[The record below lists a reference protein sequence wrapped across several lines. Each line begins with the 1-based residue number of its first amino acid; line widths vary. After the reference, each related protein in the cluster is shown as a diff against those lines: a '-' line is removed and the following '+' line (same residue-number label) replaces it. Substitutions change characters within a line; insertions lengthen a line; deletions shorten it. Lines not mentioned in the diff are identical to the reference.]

1 MEEQTRNLSDDK
13 VLKLSEAKKQKLLK
27 KTRLFIIIMRLII
40 DFLLL
45 VMAFISLMFIFNN
58 NFRLKKLKS
67 DTSSQDL
74 QSYYNLMNDSD
85 ISETFYPTNSD
96 NFPDFSNLSGFEEE
110 KKIANSFILY
120 VKKPEKFK
128 NFGQIDPPSGILL
141 YGIPGTG
148 KTTFARAIAKETQLP
163 FFEVSAS
170 IFSKKY
176 RGQAVQMIRN
186 LFRDVRKISKKY
198 PGVILFI
205 DECETIFC
213 KLERLSGDA
222 EIMNIVNQFKTE
234 LTSVENYPEHPI
246 FILGATNNFMQI
258 DDAIKSRFTYSIKVN
273 PGNKAERRKF
283 LELLMEQKLKNPYSL
298 EAKNFLYEVINE
310 ALERIDTDKN
320 YDFLKTNRTLENLMK
335 AAAMNFATKRA
346 NNDDDSKETVDIDDL
361 KEAYSRIIFTDT
373 KLKILNQVE
382 QELKNQQN

>member
-1 MEEQTRNLSDDK
+1 
-13 VLKLSEAKKQKLLK
+13 
-27 KTRLFIIIMRLII
+27 
-40 DFLLL
+40 
-45 VMAFISLMFIFNN
+45 
-58 NFRLKKLKS
+58 
-67 DTSSQDL
+67 
-74 QSYYNLMNDSD
+74 
-85 ISETFYPTNSD
+85 
-96 NFPDFSNLSGFEEE
+96 
-110 KKIANSFILY
+110 
-120 VKKPEKFK
+120 
-128 NFGQIDPPSGILL
+128 
-141 YGIPGTG
+141 
-148 KTTFARAIAKETQLP
+148 TTFARAIAKETQLP

-234 LTSVENYPEHPI
+234 LTSVENDPEHPI

-273 PGNKAERRKF
+273 PGNKIERRKF
-283 LELLMEQKLKNPYSL
+283 LEFLMEQKLKNPYSL

-310 ALERIDTDKN
+310 ALERIDTTKN

-335 AAAMNFATKRA
+335 SAAMNFATKRA
-346 NNDDDSKETVDIDDL
+346 SNDDDSKETVDIDDL
-361 KEAYSRIIFTDT
+361 KEAYSRIIVTDT
-373 KLKILNQVE
+373 DLKILNQVE
-382 QELKNQQN
+382 QELKNQQS

>member
-1 MEEQTRNLSDDK
+1 MEEQTKNLSDDK
-13 VLKLSEAKKQKLLK
+13 VLKLSEAKRQKLLK
-27 KTRLFIIIMRLII
+27 KTRLFIIMRLII

-45 VMAFISLMFIFNN
+45 IMALISLIFIFNN
-58 NFRLKKLKS
+58 NFYLRKLKS

-74 QSYYNLMNDSD
+74 QNYYNLVNDSD

-96 NFPDFSNLSGFEEE
+96 NFPDFATLSGFESE
-110 KKIANSFILY
+110 KRIANSFILY

-128 NFGQIDPPSGILL
+128 NLGLIDPPSGILL
-141 YGIPGTG
+141 YGTPGTG

-234 LTSVENYPEHPI
+234 LTSVENDPEHPI

-273 PGNKAERRKF
+273 PGNKKERRKF
-283 LELLMEQKLKNPYSL
+283 LEFLMEQKLKNPYSL

-310 ALERIDTDKN
+310 ALERIDTTKN

-335 AAAMNFATKRA
+335 SAAMNFATKKA
-346 NNDDDSKETVDIDDL
+346 SNDDDSKETVDIDDL
-361 KEAYSRIIFTDT
+361 KEAYSRIIVTDT
-373 KLKILNQVE
+373 DLTILNQVE
-382 QELKNQQN
+382 QELKNQQS

>member
-1 MEEQTRNLSDDK
+1 M
-13 VLKLSEAKKQKLLK
+13 
-27 KTRLFIIIMRLII
+27 
-40 DFLLL
+40 
-45 VMAFISLMFIFNN
+45 
-58 NFRLKKLKS
+58 
-67 DTSSQDL
+67 
-74 QSYYNLMNDSD
+74 
-85 ISETFYPTNSD
+85 
-96 NFPDFSNLSGFEEE
+96 
-110 KKIANSFILY
+110 
-120 VKKPEKFK
+120 
-128 NFGQIDPPSGILL
+128 L
-141 YGIPGTG
+141 YGTPGTG

-234 LTSVENYPEHPI
+234 LTSVENDPEHPI

-273 PGNKAERRKF
+273 PG
-283 LELLMEQKLKNPYSL
+283 
-298 EAKNFLYEVINE
+298 
-310 ALERIDTDKN
+310 
-320 YDFLKTNRTLENLMK
+320 
-335 AAAMNFATKRA
+335 
-346 NNDDDSKETVDIDDL
+346 
-361 KEAYSRIIFTDT
+361 
-373 KLKILNQVE
+373 
-382 QELKNQQN
+382 